1 MNNISIKFRI
11 MGVACVAL
19 MGLIV
24 ASGYVIVDK
33 RSTVSAMTDLQEMAS
48 FAPVVSSV
56 VHELQKERGA
66 SAVYIGSKAERFSD
80 TLKSQKTDTDKKMS
94 DLETTL
100 TTFSAKKFGGN
111 LNAKLST
118 SLKEL
123 ARLKNV
129 RGDVWSLDYSKS
141 QMAGY
146 YTGTIS
152 TLLAV
157 VEEVSQLSSDANTT
171 RSLVGYASFLQMKER
186 AGIERAIGAGGFSSG
201 AFTPENYR
209 QFISLLG
216 EQEGLKA
223 AFQVMATPDQ
233 QQFSE
238 QKVSGSIVD
247 DVARMRQIA
256 IASPQTGTMEGVT
269 GAYWFDQKTKEIN
282 LMKEVEDRLVADLLE
297 MSGSIRAEA
306 SGFLTLTIILSLV
319 AIVVSSGLS
328 FFIIRG
334 IVNPVNSM
342 TATMGQ
348 LAKGDYSV
356 HVPAQEQS
364 DEIGEMAQAVQVFK
378 ENGLKVQKMQE
389 EAEEAE
395 ARTEREKRQAM
406 NELADN
412 FEREVQSLVKTVGSA
427 AKQVDGIAQNVG
439 GLVEEASGRSTE
451 ADLATQDA
459 SNNVG
464 AVATASEELSASIAE
479 ISRQV
484 SDAASAA
491 TDAADKAKSSND
503 LMITLNESAES
514 ISEVISLINDI
525 ASQTNLLALNATIE
539 AARAGEAGKGFAVVA
554 NEVKALAEQTAHAT
568 DEIGRHIEAM
578 QGKTKTAVNAIQDIG
593 HSIEN
598 VSQIST
604 AISSAVEEQ
613 NAATQEIS
621 NSAQLAAQGTS
632 EVSRGIK
639 LVAEANT
646 QTGSSAG
653 ELLGAA
659 KELISNSSSL
669 ESQVASFV
677 EKVRAS

>member
-11 MGVACVAL
+11 MAVACVAL

-24 ASGYVIVDK
+24 ASGYVVVDK
-33 RSTVSAMTDLQEMAS
+33 RSTVSGMSELQEMAS
-48 FAPVVSSV
+48 FAPSVSSV

-66 SAVYIGSKAERFSD
+66 SAVYIGSKGNRFAD
-80 TLKSQKTDTDKKMS
+80 TLASQKNDTDKKLG

-100 TTFSAKKFGGN
+100 ASFDTASYGGDLDN
-111 LNAKLST
+111 RMTT
-118 SLKEL
+118 SLGEL
-123 ARLKNV
+123 SKLNTIRGNV
-129 RGDVWSLDYSKS
+129 ERFDFSTP
-141 QMAGY
+141 QMAKY
-146 YTGTIS
+146 YTGTIA

-157 VEEVSQLSSDANTT
+157 VEEISQLSDDASVT
-171 RSLVGYASFLQMKER
+171 RSLIAYTSYLQMKER
-186 AGIERAIGAGGFSSG
+186 AGVERAIGAGGFSAG
-201 AFTPENYR
+201 NFTPVNFR
-209 QFISLLG
+209 KFVSLIA
-216 EQEGLKA
+216 EQEALKSSFEEFA
-223 AFQVMATPDQ
+223 NTEQISFSDQ
-233 QQFSE
+233 TVRGAVVE
-238 QKVSGSIVD
+238 
-247 DVARMRQIA
+247 DVLRMRKIA
-256 IASPQTGTMEGVT
+256 MESVETKNLGGVE

-282 LMKEVEDRLVADLLE
+282 LMKQVEDRIVSDLLAQSE
-297 MSGSIRAEA
+297 SIRADA
-306 SGFLTLTIILSLV
+306 SGFLTLTAFLSVLAV
-319 AIVVSSGLS
+319 IVSSGLS

-334 IVNPVNSM
+334 IVVPVNGM
-342 TATMGQ
+342 TATMGE

-356 HVPAQEQS
+356 EVPAQGQS

-395 ARTEREKRQAM
+395 RRAEEEKRVAM

-427 AKQVDGIAQNVG
+427 AQQVDGIAQNVS

-451 ADLATQDA
+451 ADRATQDA

-484 SDAASAA
+484 
-491 TDAADKAKSSND
+491 TDAATAATEAAGKAESSNQ
-503 LMITLNESAES
+503 LMITLNESADS

-554 NEVKALAEQTAHAT
+554 NEVKELAEQTARAT
-568 DEIGRHIEAM
+568 DEIGNHIEAM
-578 QGKTKTAVNAIQDIG
+578 QGKTKTAVEAIQEIG

-632 EVSRGIK
+632 EVSQGIK

-646 QTGSSAG
+646 KTGSSAQ

-659 KELISNSSSL
+659 KEMISNSATL
-669 ESQVASFV
+669 ETQVASFV
-677 EKVRAS
+677 EQVRVS